1 MRKVLRCYA
10 EGLNG
15 DWEALCLDLDI
26 AVQGSSFEE
35 VFSGLNEAVHVYVGS
50 ALELSDSDARRLL
63 DRPAPLHLRFQF
75 FWRSLMDVFN
85 SKGNG
90 WLRASFTLP
99 CTA

>member
-10 EGLNG
+10 EGHDG

-35 VFSGLNEAVHVYVGS
+35 VFNGLNEAIHVYIES
-50 ALELSDSDARRLL
+50 ALELSSSDARRLL
-63 DRPAPLHLRFQF
+63 NRPAPLHLRLEFL
-75 FWRSLMDVFN
+75 WRSLLDVFN
-85 SKGNG
+85 SNKNG
-90 WLRASFTLP
+90 RLRHSFTLP

>member
-35 VFSGLNEAVHVYVGS
+35 VFNGLNEAVHLYVES
-50 ALELSDSDARRLL
+50 AMELSGSDARRLL
-63 DRPAPLHLRFQF
+63 NRPAPLHLRLRFL
-75 FWRSLMDVFN
+75 WRSIQDVFN
-85 SKGNG
+85 SNGNG